1 MGKNSGWI
9 KGKDQISGLLD
20 KGCSFEGKIVFDGTV
35 QINGDF
41 HGEITS
47 DGTLVVGQEAR
58 VSGQIYVDTLICY
71 GTVDGK
77 VHAKTRMEIHIPS
90 VVTADVVTKSL
101 SIEEGAL
108 FQGYCHMHH
117 PAKVE
122 ELQTTPLSIDSPL
135 AEENANGNGESIAI

>member
-1 MGKNSGWI
+1 MGKNSSWI

-20 KGCSFEGKIVFDGTV
+20 KGCSFEGKIAFDGTV

-41 HGEITS
+41 QGEINS
-47 DGTLVVGQEAR
+47 EGTLVVGQDAR

-77 VHAKTRMEIHIPS
+77 VHAKSRMEIHVPS
-90 VVTADVVTKSL
+90 VVTADIVTKSL
-101 SIEEGAL
+101 NIEEGAL

-122 ELQTTPLSIDSPL
+122 ELPQNPPLGIEAPL
-135 AEENANGNGESIAI
+135 AQEAANGESIAI